1 VAADST
7 FQDLMRHAQEMQH
20 ELVLAQTELA
30 ETEVTGTA
38 GGGLVTVIM
47 RGDGEVTRVAFD
59 QAAVDQGDADALA
72 ALTFTAIRNATD
84 TIKSIAADKM
94 ASVREG
100 FESYQRYLGA
110 SETGGLLREW
120 P

>member
-1 VAADST
+1 
-7 FQDLMRHAQEMQH
+7 MRTVQEVQR
-20 ELVLAQTELA
+20 ELALAQTELA

-59 QAAVDQGDADALA
+59 QAAVDQGDAGALS

-84 TIKSIAADKM
+84 TMKAIAADKT
-94 ASVREG
+94 ASIRDR
-100 FESYQRYLGA
+100 FESYQRDRGV
-110 SETGGLLREW
+110 SETGGLVRE
-120 P
+120 